1 MVLSG
6 APSRTGPHS
15 RLPRVTATLTLHVV
29 PRARRTAVAGRH
41 GDAIKIKLA
50 APPVD
55 GAANDELVRFVA
67 QRLGVPRSAVT
78 LTAGATARRKKLTV
92 TGITTQAA
100 ERALLA

>member
-1 MVLSG
+1 MAAVL
-6 APSRTGPHS
+6 H
-15 RLPRVTATLTLHVV
+15 VHVV
-29 PRARRTAVAGRH
+29 PRARKTEIAGRH

-67 QRLGVPRSAVT
+67 QRLGVARGAVT

-92 TGITTQAA
+92 SGITTQAA
-100 ERALLA
+100 ECALLA